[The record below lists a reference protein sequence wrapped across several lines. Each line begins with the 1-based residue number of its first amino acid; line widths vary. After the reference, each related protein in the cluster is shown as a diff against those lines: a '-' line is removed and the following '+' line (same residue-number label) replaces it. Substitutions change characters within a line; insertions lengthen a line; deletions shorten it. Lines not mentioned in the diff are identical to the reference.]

1 MNVER
6 AAGQMFGAQLY
17 NLLRVVSE
25 ENACSRCF
33 HFNSKKYE
41 RWSINQP
48 VKDQETVSLPTNWLC
63 RPERN
68 ECHFHNRSQTVVSD
82 WESFF
87 TGLRS
92 IQAWVSSLPKLYVF
106 RPAFGSVH
114 SFHSPIPRDRNCF
127 P

>member
-17 NLLRVVSE
+17 NLLQVVSE

-48 VKDQETVSLPTNWLC
+48 VKDQETVSLPTDWLC

-68 ECHFHNRSQTVVSD
+68 ECHFHNRSQIVVAD
-82 WESFF
+82 WE
-87 TGLRS
+87 
-92 IQAWVSSLPKLYVF
+92 
-106 RPAFGSVH
+106 
-114 SFHSPIPRDRNCF
+114 
-127 P
+127 